1 VRDIMRTAS
10 NAEMSIDNAVRNH
23 VAEMNAAKKTVAK
36 DPIIKNAG
44 SSLLEVSAAIAN
56 KFAKAKLA
64 KPQLPCSTPSN

>member
-44 SSLLEVSAAIAN
+44 SSPLEVSAIAN